1 MPLQAA
7 TFTREPFHRFSVS
20 HAKTEI
26 CAGIAD
32 CCVNFALTLPLHMRG
47 TSGKL

>member
-7 TFTREPFHRFSVS
+7 TFTREPFHRIAVL

-26 CAGIAD
+26 CAGTPD
-32 CCVNFALTLPLHMRG
+32 WCVDLALTMPLHMRY